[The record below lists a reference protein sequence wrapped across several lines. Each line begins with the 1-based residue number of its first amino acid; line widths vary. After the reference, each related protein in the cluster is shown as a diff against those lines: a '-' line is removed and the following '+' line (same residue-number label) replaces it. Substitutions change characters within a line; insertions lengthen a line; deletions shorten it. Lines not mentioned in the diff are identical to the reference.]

1 MTSDENVVTGV
12 GLALTEFL
20 QGEENDEHPYA
31 YVLVLTE
38 HNHAGDGD
46 DLTPVN
52 VTAHNIELEDAV
64 MLLRHVAD
72 QIERRLQT
80 EH

>member
-1 MTSDENVVTGV
+1 
-12 GLALTEFL
+12 
-20 QGEENDEHPYA
+20 
-31 YVLVLTE
+31 
-38 HNHAGDGD
+38 
-46 DLTPVN
+46 